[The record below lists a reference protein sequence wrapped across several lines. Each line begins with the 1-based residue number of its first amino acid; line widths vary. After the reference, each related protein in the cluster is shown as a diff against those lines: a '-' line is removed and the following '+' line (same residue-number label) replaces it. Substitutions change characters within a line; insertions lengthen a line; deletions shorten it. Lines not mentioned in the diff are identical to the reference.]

1 MRQLGVK
8 LSSMNKLNMNKQG
21 NNNYGTLYVVATP
34 IGNLSDIT
42 LRALETLKTVDAIAA
57 EDTRHT
63 SGLLSHFGISK
74 KLIAVHE
81 HNEHQSAE
89 KLLLQLKAGENI
101 ALVTDAGTP
110 CVSDPG
116 AVVVDLVRKAG
127 VKVVPIPGVSAV
139 IAALSASGISQNGFL
154 FHGFLPASGAARR
167 KALELLK
174 TQTVTLVF
182 YEAPH
187 RIVESIVDMAN
198 VLGAERRITI
208 AREITKTFE
217 TIYSCALQDAEA
229 WLQADAN
236 QQRGEFVLL
245 VEAAAVKGAE
255 EIPEE
260 AIRVLKLL
268 LADLPLKQAVK
279 LATEITNEKKNIL
292 YEFALTLKN
301 GTLEK

>member
-1 MRQLGVK
+1 
-8 LSSMNKLNMNKQG
+8 MNDLKATG
-21 NNNYGTLYVVATP
+21 NLYVVATP

-42 LRALETLKTVDAIAA
+42 LRALETLKMVDAIAA

-89 KLLLQLKAGENI
+89 KLLAQLKAGENI

-110 CVSDPG
+110 GISDPG
-116 AVVVDLVRKAG
+116 AVVVDFVRKAG

-139 IAALSASGISQNGFL
+139 IAALSVSGIVQNGFV
-154 FHGFLPASGAARR
+154 FYGFLPASGAARR
-167 KALELLK
+167 KALETLK
-174 TQTVTLVF
+174 AQTVTLVF

-187 RIVESIVDMAN
+187 RIIESINDMAN
-198 VLGAERRITI
+198 VLGAERRITF

-217 TIYSCALQDAEA
+217 TIYSCNLTDAA
-229 WLQADAN
+229 TWLQADTN

-245 VEAAAVKGAE
+245 VEAAAIKVAE
-255 EIPEE
+255 EFSEE
-260 AIRVLKLL
+260 VVRILKLL

-279 LATEITNEKKNIL
+279 LTAEITNEKKNDL

-301 GTLEK
+301 AK

>member
-1 MRQLGVK
+1 MHPVGI
-8 LSSMNKLNMNKQG
+8 
-21 NNNYGTLYVVATP
+21 LYVVATP
-34 IGNLSDIT
+34 IGNLQDIT
-42 LRALETLKTVDAIAA
+42 LRALEILKAVDAIAA

-89 KLLLQLKAGENI
+89 KLLLQLNAGESI

-110 CVSDPG
+110 GISDPG
-116 AVVVDLVRKAG
+116 AVVVDLVRRAG

-139 IAALSASGISQNGFL
+139 ITALSASGIAQNGFL

-167 KALELLK
+167 KVLEALK
-174 TQTVTLVF
+174 SQTVTLVF

-187 RIVESIVDMAN
+187 RIVECVTDLALI
-198 VLGAERRITI
+198 LGADRRITF
-208 AREITKTFE
+208 ARELTKTFE
-217 TIYSCALQDAEA
+217 TIYSCHLAEA
-229 WLQADAN
+229 KAWLEADTN

-245 VEAAAVKGAE
+245 VEAAVNQASDGL
-255 EIPEE
+255 PEE
-260 AIRVLKLL
+260 AVRVLKLL

-279 LATEITNEKKNIL
+279 LATDITQLKKNDL
-292 YEFALTLKN
+292 YEFALQLKN
-301 GTLEK
+301 ESKQSE